1 MNDIPLLCA
10 YTPVYP
16 FISFFLAQWERKSG
30 WVTPASYNRWGWGI
44 RNWAV
49 ENRIVFKLSFNYFK
63 KIVNILCTQTMLFK
77 DPLGCY
83 METGLWGTNAGGR
96 RGWGLVQF
104 SKWEMTVSGPV
115 RRPRRRGEVVGS
127 EYILRVKWTRSPDV
141 LTVRC
146 DGEALEMTPRFL
158 AWASSRGVQ
167 SFGISVP
174 HWKKKSCFGRHIKY
188 TETCNHTQK
197 SLIMF

>member
-1 MNDIPLLCA
+1 MILGQSGKGTWGDSRVLTIHFSFTWWGCIGVGLK
-10 YTPVYP
+10 
-16 FISFFLAQWERKSG
+16 ISLE
-30 WVTPASYNRWGWGI
+30 
-44 RNWAV
+44 
-49 ENRIVFKLSFNYFK
+49 LS
-63 KIVNILCTQTMLFK
+63 VNILCTQTMLFK